1 MKEEKSAKSWAW
13 GQKTRGRRERRRR
26 VSVSFPP
33 REGIAGSRSVGQ
45 RAVGL
50 QQHGRLSSRH
60 TVATLHQV
68 DQSYF
73 VETKEFARG
82 ARRHLDPVS
91 SHAFSTVIP
100 HLPRPRSRLNPAN
113 AGNLVNASRVELR
126 CVIWSFTNAPLSR
139 VSTHAMVCVDIKHRR
154 SIEPM
159 SDRYVSI
166 RSRFY
171 SRSISY
177 PCFACSLKV
186 YRDFI

>member
-100 HLPRPRSRLNPAN
+100 HLPRPHFPFKPCECRESRKC
-113 AGNLVNASRVELR
+113 VSSRAALR
-126 CVIWSFTNAPLSR
+126 DLIVHERTPL
-139 VSTHAMVCVDIKHRR
+139 ACLD
-154 SIEPM
+154 
-159 SDRYVSI
+159 
-166 RSRFY
+166 
-171 SRSISY
+171 
-177 PCFACSLKV
+177 PCDGV
-186 YRDFI
+186 R